1 MSLSDFDIYNNIL
14 VFAEKYRKYEIT
26 SDKIDNERTFISEM
40 ESKEYIM
47 IECKLNQKNVYIFI
61 FNAKS
66 KYISKSNTFEWIE
79 HFIKYNKKEPVDIIV
94 ITKDYVNA
102 HIKKKIVKMGKKNII
117 IYNYI
122 YNNFVQIIPEAKN
135 EVVPEH
141 KIISDQVEIEKL
153 VEELKIQKIDQLPK
167 IFHNDAAVIWA
178 GGRPG
183 NLVKITGPS
192 ESAGIR
198 IAYKLVI

>member
-14 VFAEKYRKYEIT
+14 IFAEKYRKYEIT
-26 SDKIDNERTFISEM
+26 SEKIDNERNFISEM

-66 KYISKSNTFEWIE
+66 KYISKSNNFELIE
-79 HFIKYNKKEPVDIIV
+79 HFIKYNKNEPVDIIV
-94 ITKDYVNA
+94 ITRDHVNA
-102 HIKKKIVKMGKKNII
+102 HIKKKIINMRKKNII

-141 KIISDQVEIEKL
+141 KIISDSVEIEKII
-153 VEELKIQKIDQLPK
+153 EELKIQKIDQLPK

-192 ESAGIR
+192 ESSGIR